1 VCRQKRKSPLNRRG
15 PQLPQPAQPTAPL
28 NLEAGSCSPLVQ
40 KPRSWL
46 LPRVPG
52 GWVGGPAAR
61 PLEQIVGKCSRPC
74 AVPRFCSYFIIAC
87 CSEPPNALRRPENN
101 VGRQASPVRE
111 RTPHRTSDTIGNP
124 HLLETDNRSAEK
136 HTNHTKH
143 TTLPPCT
150 RRPVSSPLAQLGGG
164 IITEIRL
171 PAPLVSPTSH
181 PALRIFTRIAP
192 YWDNPL
198 SLTSAESSLR
208 FPVSC
213 YSKPVSRVFRPPYPR
228 PRVWTIPYNTDDCC
242 VRWRGSVATPVSDI
256 STAWNSVLQSCNP
269 RTPISLSDPGN
280 WIPSHSFYYLEPL
293 HRVMLHRI
301 TSAATT

>member
-1 VCRQKRKSPLNRRG
+1 VVQ
-15 PQLPQPAQPTAPL
+15 QLDPW
-28 NLEAGSCSPLVQ
+28 S
-40 KPRSWL
+40 RSWESVLAHALCRVFVPILSL
-46 LPRVPG
+46 L
-52 GWVGGPAAR
+52 AAPSLPTPSAALKTTSVDK
-61 PLEQIVGKCSRPC
+61 PLRSVNEHHTGLRTRLAITISSKQTTGRLRSTRTIRST
-74 AVPRFCSYFIIAC
+74 
-87 CSEPPNALRRPENN
+87 PPFR
-101 VGRQASPVRE
+101 
-111 RTPHRTSDTIGNP
+111 
-124 HLLETDNRSAEK
+124 
-136 HTNHTKH
+136 
-143 TTLPPCT
+143 PCT
-150 RRPVSSPLAQLGGG
+150 RRSVSSPLAQLGGG

-213 YSKPVSRVFRPPYPR
+213 YSKPVGRIFRPPYPR

-280 WIPSHSFYYLEPL
+280 WIPSHSLYYLQLL